1 MFLPF
6 VYELRRRGLPVGTQ
20 ESLAL
25 ARALSLGLHESS
37 LEGFYHTAR
46 ALLVHREEHLDEFD
60 VVFASYFQGITRA
73 SKQITEEMR
82 SWLRGRE
89 EAPRAQRRGEGHAR
103 GPRPRHAAEG
113 V

>member
-73 SKQITEEMR
+73 SKQITEEM
-82 SWLRGRE
+82 LRGSKT
-89 EAPRAQRRGEGHAR
+89 
-103 GPRPRHAAEG
+103 
-113 V
+113 